1 VAAAENMSFDELVAR
16 GRAALQRTEAPA
28 AARTE
33 AKPVAGAGGADA
45 WARLCERLELTASEQ
60 LALAIVAAVEL
71 DPMARALMRKRA
83 GDPSRV
89 WPDVGLLAESVY
101 ATPEERGRM
110 LHELAPEG
118 TLLRYRLLEGVGS
131 QRQIDDAPFIA
142 RPLRAARRVLEIAHA
157 TWRLDPEV
165 ASFATLVE
173 GEGEELRL
181 PVGLREQ
188 VRELVTVAAIR
199 RAPGPAIVLVGREGV
214 GRASLV
220 ESIGGELGDPVLRV
234 RCADLGADPR
244 EAVRALQ
251 AAAREARLFDAIL
264 LLDGI
269 DELLG
274 DPEMSRADR
283 LRAVDHA
290 VLASF
295 AGVLAATAAPPGKR
309 PLRLQRGAVVVEVP
323 MPDEHDAIELWRRG
337 LRQDGDGLARTAA
350 ARYQLSPGLI
360 EQAALSAAERANA
373 NQRDVQFEDVHA
385 GVRSVLDGKLST
397 LGLRI
402 AWRQTWADI
411 VLPEDI
417 IDEVREFIGRVRH
430 KRRVYDDWGYARK
443 VAKGLGLSA
452 LFSGPPGTGKTMIA
466 GIIADELGL
475 DLYQV
480 DLARVVSKYVGETE
494 KNLSQ
499 VFDAAEAGHAI
510 LLFDEADSLFAKRT
524 DVKSSVDRYA
534 NLEVN
539 YLLQRIEAYRG
550 ITILTTNND
559 AAIDDA
565 FRRRISLRID
575 FPLPEPDERQRLWR
589 TMIPDEAARA
599 PDLDEHLFERLAEK
613 YAMSGGYIR
622 NAALRAA
629 FLAAEDGGA
638 ITARHLQR
646 AAALEY
652 AAMGKVMNWS

>member
-1 VAAAENMSFDELVAR
+1 VSFDDLVTR
-16 GRAALQRTEAPA
+16 VRAALQRPDAPA
-28 AARTE
+28 ERPTASPATGR
-33 AKPVAGAGGADA
+33 PDA
-45 WARLCERLELTASEQ
+45 WVRLCERMELTATEQ
-60 LALAIVAAVEL
+60 LALAVVAAVEL

-83 GDPSRV
+83 GDASRV
-89 WPDVGLLAESVY
+89 WPDVGLLAECVY
-101 ATPEERGRM
+101 TSADERPRI
-110 LHELAPEG
+110 LQELAPEG
-118 TLLRYRLLEGVGS
+118 TLLRHRLLEGIGS
-131 QRQIDDAPFIA
+131 QRQIEDAPFIA
-142 RPLRAARRVLEIAHA
+142 RPLRAARRVLEIANGM
-157 TWRLDPEV
+157 WRLDPEV
-165 ASFATLVE
+165 AAFATLVDATRD
-173 GEGEELRL
+173 ELRL
-181 PVGLREQ
+181 PAGLREH
-188 VRELVTVAAIR
+188 VRELVEAASAR
-199 RAPGPAIVLVGREGV
+199 HAPGPAIVLIGRDGV
-214 GRASLV
+214 GRAALV
-220 ESIGGELGDPVLRV
+220 EAIGAERGQPVLRV
-234 RCADLGADPR
+234 RCTDLPSDPR

-251 AAAREARLFDAIL
+251 AAAREARLLDALL
-264 LLDGI
+264 LLDGV

-274 DPEMSRADR
+274 DPELSRPDR
-283 LRAVDHA
+283 LRAVDAA
-290 VLASF
+290 VLASYP
-295 AGVLAATAAPPGKR
+295 AAVTATAAPPGKR
-309 PLRLQRGAVVVEVP
+309 PLHLARGVVAIDVP
-323 MPDEHDAIELWRRG
+323 MPEERDAIALWGGG
-337 LRQDGDGLARTAA
+337 LRAADDALASVAA
-350 ARYQLSPGLI
+350 ARYHLSPGLI
-360 EQAALSAAERANA
+360 AQASRSAVERAA
-373 NQRDVQFEDVHA
+373 AAQRKPTVDDVHA

-402 AWRQTWADI
+402 TWRQTWADL
-411 VLPEDI
+411 VLPGEI
-417 IDEVREFIGRVRH
+417 VDEVREFIGRVRH
-430 KRRVYDDWGYARK
+430 KRRVYDEWGYARK

-475 DLYQV
+475 DLYQI

-559 AAIDDA
+559 SAIDDA

-575 FPLPEPDERQRLWR
+575 FPMPESEERERLWR

-599 PDLDEHLFERLAEK
+599 PDLDDALFHRLAER

-629 FLAAEDGGA
+629 FLAAEDGGM